1 MKLKIVRKKMDKN
14 MLHLIITGEMDVYSS
29 VRLKEILTDE
39 LKSCSG
45 ITMDLA
51 GVGGA
56 DTSGFQLLL
65 FLKREAEL
73 QGKSLKV
80 TDASSRLKS
89 IFALYKETI

>member
-1 MKLKIVRKKMDKN
+1 MKLKIVREKKDN
-14 MLHLIITGEMDVYSS
+14 DMLHLAITGEITVYS
-29 VRLKEILTDE
+29 VVKLKEIIINE

-51 GVGGA
+51 EVGEA

-73 QGKSLKV
+73 LGKSFRITETGL
-80 TDASSRLKS
+80 RLKS
-89 IFALYKETI
+89 ILALYKEMI